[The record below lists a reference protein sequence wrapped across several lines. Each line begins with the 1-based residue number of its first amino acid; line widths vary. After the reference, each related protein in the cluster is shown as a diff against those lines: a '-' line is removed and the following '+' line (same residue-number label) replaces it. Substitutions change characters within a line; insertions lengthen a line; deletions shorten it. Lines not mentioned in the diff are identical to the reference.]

1 MKKFI
6 PAVVALAFALVVT
19 MPAFAADPAPAA
31 PAAEKKDAKKDEKKD
46 AKKDEKKKEEK
57 K

>member
-6 PAVVALAFALVVT
+6 PVLALVFAFGVSV
-19 MPAFAADPAPAA
+19 PAFANDPAPAPTDKKEMKDA
-31 PAAEKKDAKKDEKKD
+31 KKDAKKDG
-46 AKKDEKKKEEK
+46 KKEEK

>member
-6 PAVVALAFALVVT
+6 PVLALVFAFGVT
-19 MPAFAADPAPAA
+19 MPAFANDPAPAPA
-31 PAAEKKDAKKDEKKD
+31 PTEKKDAKKEV
-46 AKKDEKKKEEK
+46 KKDEKKKEEK

>member
-6 PAVVALAFALVVT
+6 PVLALVFAFGVT
-19 MPAFAADPAPAA
+19 LPAFANDPAPAA
-31 PAAEKKDAKKDEKKD
+31 PAEKKDDGKTKKDMKKD
-46 AKKDEKKKEEK
+46 GKKEEK